1 MPEARARIV
10 TELEDLYAVDDL
22 AQLGFQ
28 AAGPAWQ
35 NRARRLGSAS
45 RSITDRWLLEV
56 DGRPVSALLC
66 YPLSFGRRD
75 GSIATGFGLGAVTT
89 HPEARRRGFAAA
101 LCRQVAE
108 HEHERERFLG
118 LLFSGIDPR
127 YYGRLGYKACGAWD
141 WDCVRVAELAQSG
154 ESAALHPVDPRRERA
169 ALARLYQEHHAGM
182 LHLARDAAAWEHSF
196 NVSPDDW
203 WFLVGEPS
211 APRGY
216 ARVKPHPKGLDLHEL
231 ALAEGQDEAPVLRRL
246 AAMTSELEL
255 EHLWTW
261 TQTSEFVAQW
271 FEDKSRASSLPMVL
285 GADGS
290 GRSQFWPSDYF

>member
-1 MPEARARIV
+1 MPEAHARIV

-28 AAGPAWQ
+28 VAGPAWQ

-45 RSITDRWLLEV
+45 RTSADRWLLEA
-56 DGRPVSALLC
+56 DGRPVAALLC
-66 YPLSFGRRD
+66 YPLSFGLRD
-75 GSIATGFGLGAVTT
+75 GSVAMGFGLGAVTT

-101 LCRQVAE
+101 LCRRVA
-108 HEHERERFLG
+108 EHERERERLLG

-127 YYGRLGYKACGAWD
+127 YYGRLGYEACGAWD
-141 WDCVRVAELAQSG
+141 WDCARVAELAQSG

-182 LHLARDAAAWEHSF
+182 LHLARDAAAWERSL

-216 ARVKPHPKGLDLHEL
+216 ARVKPHPKGLDLFEL

-261 TQTSEFVAQW
+261 TQSSEFVAQW
-271 FEDKSRASSLPMVL
+271 FEDKSRARTLPMVL
-285 GADGS
+285 GADAS